1 MMRDSACPTA
11 FRRKYGRGAWGFS
24 LIELMMVVAVLAVLA
39 VIAVPAYL
47 EHIDRSRR
55 VDAMN
60 ALFAISER
68 LESCYG
74 ETRRFNSVG
83 CTPTFPMDSTEG
95 HYVITATV
103 TSDTYALVAT
113 PVGSQL
119 NRDGERCATMSLDH
133 LGRRSATG
141 TLGDGCWR

>member
-1 MMRDSACPTA
+1 MSDLAFLAS
-11 FRRKYGRGAWGFS
+11 FRRKHCRIPLGFS

-39 VIAVPAYL
+39 VIAVPLSL

-83 CTPTFPMDSTEG
+83 CTPGLPMDSTEG
-95 HYVITATV
+95 HYALTGTV
-103 TSDTYALVAT
+103 TADTYSLVAT
-113 PVGSQL
+113 PLGNQL
-119 NRDGERCATMSLDH
+119 SRDGERCATMGLDH

>member
-1 MMRDSACPTA
+1 MSDSAFPTP
-11 FRRKYGRGAWGFS
+11 FRRKHVRGAWGFS

-83 CTPTFPMDSTEG
+83 CTPGLPMDSTDG
-95 HYVITATV
+95 HYAVTGTV
-103 TSDTYALVAT
+103 TADTYSLVAT
-113 PVGSQL
+113 PVGNQL
-119 NRDGERCATMSLDH
+119 SRDGGRCATMGLDH
-133 LGRRSATG
+133 MGRRSATG
-141 TLGDGCWR
+141 TLGDRCWW

>member
-1 MMRDSACPTA
+1 MSGLAFPIS
-11 FRRKYGRGAWGFS
+11 FRRTHCKGSRGFT
-24 LIELMMVVAVLAVLA
+24 LIELMVVVAVLAVLA

-74 ETRRFNSVG
+74 EARRFNAAT
-83 CTPTFPMDSTEG
+83 CTPTFPMDSAEG
-95 HYVITATV
+95 HYAITATV
-103 TSDTYALVAT
+103 TADTYSLVAT

-119 NRDGERCATMSLDH
+119 SRDGVRCATMGLDH

-141 TLGDGCWR
+141 TLGDRCWR

>member
-1 MMRDSACPTA
+1 MSDSAFPISL
-11 FRRKYGRGAWGFS
+11 RLKHSRVVRGFT
-24 LIELMMVVAVLAVLA
+24 LIELMMVVAVLAVLT

-68 LESCYG
+68 LETCYG
-74 ETRRFNSVG
+74 ETRRFNSIG
-83 CTPTFPMDSTEG
+83 CTPGLPMDSTEG
-95 HYVITATV
+95 HYALTGTV
-103 TSDTYALVAT
+103 TADTYSLVAT

-119 NRDGERCATMSLDH
+119 SRDGKRCATMGLDH
-133 LGRRSATG
+133 MGRRSATG
-141 TLGDGCWR
+141 TLGDRCWR

>member
-1 MMRDSACPTA
+1 MSRVAFYVPTQEHK
-11 FRRKYGRGAWGFS
+11 RRGSRGFT
-24 LIELMMVVAVLAVLA
+24 LIELMMVLAVLAVLA

-60 ALFAISER
+60 ALFGLSER

-74 ETRRFNSVG
+74 EARRFNAAV

-95 HYVITATV
+95 HYSVTATV
-103 TSDTYALVAT
+103 TADTYSLVAT

-119 NRDGERCATMSLDH
+119 SRDGGRCATMGLDH

-141 TLGDGCWR
+141 TLGDRCWR